1 MPKKEWDGSMTTYLR
16 KNINCLLFQCSIL
29 IPIIVCVSDHH
40 PVPGLQEPH
49 TPCVASVH
57 LGGVPRGV
65 GHGGAHQ
72 PLGVIHQDLES
83 IHVLAINIVDLGVD
97 KVDPWLTDSY
107 NSIIHLFHLVYVT

>member
-1 MPKKEWDGSMTTYLR
+1 MTTYLKER
-16 KNINCLLFQCSIL
+16 TAKSSFPIQQQYRLL
-29 IPIIVCVSDHH
+29 IPVIVRVPDHH

-49 TPCVASVH
+49 PPCVASVD
-57 LGGVPRGV
+57 LGGVTRGV

-72 PLGVIHQDLES
+72 PLRVIHKDLES

-107 NSIIHLFHLVYVT
+107 NSIIHLFH